1 MTRVYDASA
10 LLAVVFDEPGADA
23 VMAHLAFEG
32 GAVSAVNWAET
43 GSKMVERGLRP
54 QSLGRELAS
63 FALEVV
69 PFDAAQA
76 LTCAALRG
84 QTKALGLSL
93 ADRSCL
99 GLAQLRRAKAITA
112 DRVWARLEGFD
123 VEVIR

>member
-10 LLAVVFDEPGADA
+10 LLAVIFDEPGAEV
-23 VMAHLAFEG
+23 VMTHLAQEG
-32 GAVSAVNWAET
+32 GAVSAVNWAEV
-43 GSKMVERGLRP
+43 GSKMVERGLQP
-54 QSLGRELAS
+54 QALARELAS

-76 LTCAALRG
+76 LTCAALRL

-99 GLAQLRRAKAITA
+99 GLAQARRAKAITA
-112 DRVWARLEGFD
+112 DRAWAKLKDFD
-123 VEVIR
+123 VALIR